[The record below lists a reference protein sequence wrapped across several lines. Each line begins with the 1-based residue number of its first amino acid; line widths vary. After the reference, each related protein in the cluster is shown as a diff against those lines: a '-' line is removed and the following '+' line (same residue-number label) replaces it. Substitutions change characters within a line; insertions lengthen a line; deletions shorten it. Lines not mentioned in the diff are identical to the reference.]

1 MIKTIAHLADIHT
14 RKTPTR
20 NEEYQQVF
28 KRLITSLKKEKP
40 DRIVIVGD
48 LVHDYLDLQGEQL
61 IMAHNLLR
69 DLAAIAPVRITR
81 GNHDCRKKNLKRV
94 DSIKAIV
101 ETLGNVDVI
110 YYNILFYRFTMIFA
124 LIAVGNIA
132 PNIKMFGP
140 MGPRIEFFSVV
151 RSEPS

>member
-1 MIKTIAHLADIHT
+1 MIKTIAHLADIHI

-28 KRLITSLKKEKP
+28 KKLITSLKKEKP

-69 DLAAIAPVRITR
+69 DFAAIAPVRITR

-101 ETLGNVDVI
+101 
-110 YYNILFYRFTMIFA
+110 
-124 LIAVGNIA
+124 
-132 PNIKMFGP
+132 
-140 MGPRIEFFSVV
+140 
-151 RSEPS
+151 